1 MHPPS
6 ASPRAISST
15 RRAAAL
21 RRAAVQAAHA
31 PSVLNTQPWKL
42 RIHDGALYVHADR
55 DRQLAA
61 LDPQRRVLTASVG
74 CAVLSARAALASDG
88 YGTEVRRFPEPSA
101 PDLVAVITP
110 AAGEPDTDLPPLGAE
125 GWSTNPTPTAQD
137 PETASELPP
146 SLVAALH
153 AAVAAEGVQLHV
165 LDDREREVVAELN
178 RQADAIENLDPTY
191 RAELDAWT
199 STDRHHRDRVA
210 AAHECFAV
218 VTTQSDTTMDWL
230 RAGEAMMRM
239 LQVAAQ
245 AGHVLNPSTQVVEV
259 ASARAQL
266 RRTLHLNGHAHVLLR
281 AGRSY
286 GSTVV
291 QRRRLVDVLVE
302 EA

>member
-1 MHPPS
+1 MLPPP
-6 ASPRAISST
+6 ASPRANDHA
-15 RRAAAL
+15 RAAAL

-31 PSVLNTQPWKL
+31 PSVLNTQPWRL

-88 YGTEVRRFPEPSA
+88 YGTVVSRFPEPLT

-110 AAGEPDTDLPPLGAE
+110 SAVEPDTDLPPLGAE
-125 GWSTNPTPTAQD
+125 GWATDPRPTDDD
-137 PETASELPP
+137 PETAAEMPP
-146 SLVAALH
+146 SLVAALR

-165 LDDREREVVAELN
+165 LDDRERAMVSELN
-178 RQADAIENLDPTY
+178 RQADEIENLDLTY
-191 RAELDAWT
+191 RAEIDAWT
-199 STDRHHRDRVA
+199 THDVHHRERVA

-218 VTTQSDTTMDWL
+218 VVTEGDTTMDWL

-239 LQVAAQ
+239 LQVAVQ
-245 AGHVLNPSTQVVEV
+245 AGHVLSPSTQVVEV
-259 ASARAQL
+259 PSARAQL
-266 RRTLHLNGHAHVLLR
+266 RRALHLDGHAHVLLR
-281 AGRSY
+281 AGRGN

-291 QRRRLVDVLVE
+291 RRRRLVDVLVE